1 MHIGVCVFTKVYI
14 VENRK
19 FILFLIFLIC
29 GSRTHTLAHN
39 NWIPLKNDESTVQGQ
54 GYCNLMVTV
63 CFMKLRARF
72 LIVSFIYLQP
82 LQKEI
87 GIIRQFTFS
96 SSLQRMS
103 VIVRMLGS
111 QHFDLFAKGAP
122 EKIIQLSKPDTG
134 MSTYFSWNGEAYF
147 FKSFVFTGK
156 AP

>member
-1 MHIGVCVFTKVYI
+1 MHIGVCVFAKVYI

-39 NWIPLKNDESTVQGQ
+39 NWIPLKNDESTVQ
-54 GYCNLMVTV
+54 L
-63 CFMKLRARF
+63 CFMKLNIRARF

-134 MSTYFSWNGEAYF
+134 KSTYFSWNGEAYF

>member
-1 MHIGVCVFTKVYI
+1 MHIGVCVFAKVYI

-39 NWIPLKNDESTVQGQ
+39 NWIPLKNDKSTVQ
-54 GYCNLMVTV
+54 L
-63 CFMKLRARF
+63 CFMKLNIRARF

>member
-1 MHIGVCVFTKVYI
+1 MHIGVCVFAKVYI

-39 NWIPLKNDESTVQGQ
+39 NWIPLKNDESTVR
-54 GYCNLMVTV
+54 L
-63 CFMKLRARF
+63 CFMKLNIRARF

-134 MSTYFSWNGEAYF
+134 KSTYFSWNGEAYF